1 MGINNDSLEKI
12 KKDLINLKGSDLYR
26 LRIENNWK
34 PVLGEGDANADIMLI
49 GEAPGKNEA
58 EQGRPFCGA
67 SGRVLDNM
75 LHGAG
80 LDREEV
86 YITALV
92 KDRPPNN
99 RDPKAGEIELYAPL
113 LDRQI
118 NVIKPRMLI
127 LLGRFASQYIM
138 NKFKLGDKFIS
149 MSKTHGKVFEA
160 DTEYGKIEI
169 MPVYHP
175 AAALYSTK
183 GRKAVEND
191 FKKLKEILNN

>member
-1 MGINNDSLEKI
+1 MTNDSLEKI
-12 KKDLINLKGSDLYR
+12 EKDLTDLKGSVLYK
-26 LRIENNWK
+26 LRIKNDWN
-34 PVLGEGDANADIMLI
+34 PVLGEGSANADVMLI

-75 LHGAG
+75 LESAG
-80 LDREEV
+80 LKREEV

-99 RDPKAGEIELYAPL
+99 RDPKKNEIELYAPL

-118 NVIKPRMLI
+118 SVIKPRI
-127 LLGRFASQYIM
+127 IVLLGRFASRYVM
-138 NKFKLGDKFIS
+138 GKFGLGDKFIS
-149 MSKTHGKVFEA
+149 MSKTHGSVFEA
-160 DTEYGKIEI
+160 QAEYGKIEV

-183 GRKAVEND
+183 GKKAVEED
-191 FKKLKEILNN
+191 FKKLKELLDN